1 MSLNKLDKEKII
13 DIIDFIITEDGC
25 DPETF
30 NEYMNDSY
38 NGIEEFFNKIYAY
51 KNSVG
56 GHFPK
61 QHLTTSQI
69 NSGRI

>member
-30 NEYMNDSY
+30 NEFMNDTYS
-38 NGIEEFFNKIYAY
+38 GLEEFANKIR
-51 KNSVG
+51 
-56 GHFPK
+56 
-61 QHLTTSQI
+61 TSKK
-69 NSGRI
+69 